1 MTVLQGSGTFAA
13 ATGCAALSSSGNADG
28 DNRDGEDWYYVGGA
42 DNYARRIETASP
54 TGERNNHI
62 VLWGCRG
69 DDLGARTALSPVPG
83 CELGG
88 SCGTVAITYGPGADP
103 ATATITIGTASV
115 EFDPRTVAD
124 VTVWRADAEID
135 GQRSAL
141 LFTWDAA
148 ARRGAGA
155 FVFAGFT
162 G

>member
-1 MTVLQGSGTFAA
+1 
-13 ATGCAALSSSGNADG
+13 
-28 DNRDGEDWYYVGGA
+28 
-42 DNYARRIETASP
+42 
-54 TGERNNHI
+54 
-62 VLWGCRG
+62 
-69 DDLGARTALSPVPG
+69 
-83 CELGG
+83 
-88 SCGTVAITYGPGADP
+88 CGTVAITYGPGADP

-124 VTVWRADAEID
+124 VTVWRADAAID

-141 LFTWDAA
+141 FTWDTA